1 MKKILAI
8 GIALA
13 MLCTFAVS
21 AADKVTVTHWYWA
34 DSPQY
39 SATMQAMAADFTA
52 TNGKG
57 ITVVAQEYPWD
68 GGGYSQ
74 TLFRAVMGGGGPDT
88 SSFKLTS
95 TPLFSANGLLANLDS
110 YIATW
115 KDKDQIEASLYNT
128 MKGASGTKNVYV
140 MPWNTQ
146 VLYLYYRPS
155 MFKKVGISVPKTYAE
170 FLDACKK
177 LTQDTNGDGKT
188 EVYGFGM
195 RGAKGGQEPW
205 GSFIY
210 ARGGSFEDMTSA
222 QAVQGMQ
229 DYIDLFKK
237 GYAPPTAPMDGFNE
251 IIANFKSGKTA
262 MTVHHIGSSAGMI
275 DTFGDDVAVE
285 GKKLAA
291 GTYSLVTI
299 PGKDEWTV
307 IFNLDTAL
315 WYRTDYNAALDV
327 LRVKVKPAA
336 GELRESFEIGFQN
349 VGADSATLVIAWEKV
364 AVPVSLQVDTKGRT
378 IARAREAVT
387 KAKIDDWETPL
398 AVARYYATEKV
409 NLAEA
414 LALAEK
420 SITIKKGY
428 ANVAWKARILALD
441 GKSADA
447 VKAGEEAVAIAK
459 ASPEK
464 PSTESLEKQIA
475 EWKAKK

>member
-1 MKKILAI
+1 MKKILI
-8 GIALA
+8 VGIALA
-13 MLCTFAVS
+13 VFCTFGIS

-34 DSPQY
+34 DNPQY
-39 SATMQAMAADFTA
+39 SATMQAMAADFSA

-110 YIATW
+110 YIAGW

-188 EVYGFGM
+188 DVYGFGM

-205 GSFIY
+205 GSFIW
-210 ARGGSFEDMTSA
+210 ARGGTFDDMTSP

-275 DTFGDDVAVE
+275 DTFGDDVAAFPFPGDV
-285 GKKLAA
+285 GKWTSMGDTENVMLKSAKNKEAAFEWLAYLAA
-291 GTYSLVTI
+291 GKGQETWCTVT
-299 PGKDEWTV
+299 G
-307 IFNLDTAL
+307 N
-315 WYRTDYNAALDV
+315 
-327 LRVKVKPAA
+327 
-336 GELRESFEIGFQN
+336 
-349 VGADSATLVIAWEKV
+349 
-364 AVPVSLQVDTKGRT
+364 VPVSKAVKSLPFFQNNRFMKVSIEGAPFAGILPILDTTTDWINNIWPNTVASALLGKISAAEAMKTLQVGL
-378 IARAREAVT
+378 
-387 KAKIDDWETPL
+387 W
-398 AVARYYATEKV
+398 
-409 NLAEA
+409 
-414 LALAEK
+414 
-420 SITIKKGY
+420 
-428 ANVAWKARILALD
+428 
-441 GKSADA
+441 GK
-447 VKAGEEAVAIAK
+447 
-459 ASPEK
+459 
-464 PSTESLEKQIA
+464 
-475 EWKAKK
+475 

>member
-13 MLCTFAVS
+13 VLCTFAVS

-170 FLDACKK
+170 FLDACRK

-195 RGAKGGQEPW
+195 RGSKGGQEPW
-205 GSFIY
+205 GSFIW
-210 ARGGSFEDMTSA
+210 ARGGTFDDMTTP

-237 GYAPPTAPMDGFNE
+237 GYVPPTAPMDGFNE

-262 MTVHHIGSSAGMI
+262 MTVHHIGSSAGMV
-275 DTFGDDVAVE
+275 DTFGDDVAAFPFPGDV
-285 GKKLAA
+285 GKWTSMGDTENVLLKSAKNKDAAFEWLAYLA
-291 GTYSLVTI
+291 TGKGQETWCTVTS
-299 PGKDEWTV
+299 
-307 IFNLDTAL
+307 N
-315 WYRTDYNAALDV
+315 
-327 LRVKVKPAA
+327 
-336 GELRESFEIGFQN
+336 
-349 VGADSATLVIAWEKV
+349 
-364 AVPVSLQVDTKGRT
+364 VPVSKTVKSLPFFQNNRFMKVSIEGAPFAGILPILDTTTDWINNVWPNTVASALLGKIGAAEAMKTLQVGL
-378 IARAREAVT
+378 
-387 KAKIDDWETPL
+387 W
-398 AVARYYATEKV
+398 
-409 NLAEA
+409 
-414 LALAEK
+414 
-420 SITIKKGY
+420 
-428 ANVAWKARILALD
+428 
-441 GKSADA
+441 GK
-447 VKAGEEAVAIAK
+447 
-459 ASPEK
+459 
-464 PSTESLEKQIA
+464 
-475 EWKAKK
+475 